1 MLDEAVLYECKICV
15 SNSLDEFLIKDLIEQ
30 GAPVDTFGVG
40 ERLITSKSEPVFGGV
55 YKLVAV
61 EQNGVITPRI
71 KISENEAKITNPG
84 FKKVYRFYSKD
95 THKALADVLCLYDE
109 VIDDSQPYTIFD
121 PVQTWKQKELTNYY
135 VKEVLVPVFKG
146 GELVYSKPSIEE
158 IKKNCQRE
166 FETLWEENTRFS
178 NPNKYYVD
186 LSQKLWDL
194 KNDMLTS
201 YFRQN
206 SRRS

>member
-1 MLDEAVLYECKICV
+1 MDE
-15 SNSLDEFLIKDLIEQ
+15 
-30 GAPVDTFGVG
+30 
-40 ERLITSKSEPVFGGV
+40 
-55 YKLVAV
+55 
-61 EQNGVITPRI
+61 
-71 KISENEAKITNPG
+71 
-84 FKKVYRFYSKD
+84 
-95 THKALADVLCLYDE
+95 
-109 VIDDSQPYTIFD
+109 SQPYTIFD

-146 GELVYSKPSIEE
+146 GELVYNKPSIEE